1 MSGSDTDAFAVEL
14 ADRQAKKRAY
24 LRQSSACSSD
34 SAKSNPK
41 KRTNALK
48 PYPSI
53 THEVGLLDA
62 PSYLNGANRA
72 RIQQELEEEV
82 AAKEA
87 QARVRRAKADYGS
100 SNVSYTDHSLAELEK
115 MAEEDQEEIARV
127 ASKSSNLKGTFQKAL
142 KCRAASL
149 RGIIGELVH
158 RTTTDEVRQLQK
170 RVDCLTKEV
179 SDLHTKLAEAVGRPV
194 QAPPSAMAV
203 ELSSSSLEE
212 TIRRIMME
220 ERAFTRACIAGI
232 EDRLLP
238 EKRVRPPLAA
248 DRTVSASAAPPDVM
262 APPPPPTPKPA
273 KGKGKG
279 KKTVGRPA
287 TTDAAAPSSQTE
299 DAFLPASTPSNEWT
313 EVVRRKKKKRGAK
326 KSVLPAASANVPS
339 GSSKGTSKG
348 EKTAPKPNRR
358 KLVPPKTAAV
368 VVTLTTDAKEKGE
381 TYESVLKRAR
391 TNANPAALGI
401 GLVKCRRT
409 QTGARLF
416 EFPGAQ
422 GGANAD
428 LFANKL
434 QEVIA
439 DVVKVARPTKTVTL
453 ELTDLDDSVTK
464 EEVLAAVAFAGG
476 CDVAAIQGG
485 AIKPGRGGLG
495 AIRLKCPIVAAKAVL
510 AKRRLPVGFCVA
522 VVRALEDR
530 PFRCF
535 RCFGIGHTRALCP
548 SRVDRSELCCRCGEA
563 GHKASE
569 CSAAT
574 PRCAVCTA
582 SGRPAGHVMGGK
594 QCNPPPRKGQA
605 QVPTRPAAA
614 AVTATPVT
622 APATEG
628 ESAMIT

>member
-1 MSGSDTDAFAVEL
+1 MRTCRDPTLTPLRWSWLIDG
-14 ADRQAKKRAY
+14 KKA
-24 LRQSSACSSD
+24 
-34 SAKSNPK
+34 
-41 KRTNALK
+41 
-48 PYPSI
+48 
-53 THEVGLLDA
+53 GLLEA
-62 PSYLNGANRA
+62 EFGVFLGFSQEA

-149 RGIIGELVH
+149 LGIIGELVH

-212 TIRRIMME
+212 AIRRIMME

-401 GLVKCRRT
+401 GL
-409 QTGARLF
+409 
-416 EFPGAQ
+416 

-439 DVVKVARPTKTVTL
+439 DVAKVARPTKTVTL

-476 CDVAAIQGG
+476 CDVAATQGG

-548 SRVDRSELCCRCGEA
+548 SQVDRSELCCRCGEA

-582 SGRPAGHVMGGK
+582 SGRPAGHVMGA

-614 AVTATPVT
+614 AVTATPVP